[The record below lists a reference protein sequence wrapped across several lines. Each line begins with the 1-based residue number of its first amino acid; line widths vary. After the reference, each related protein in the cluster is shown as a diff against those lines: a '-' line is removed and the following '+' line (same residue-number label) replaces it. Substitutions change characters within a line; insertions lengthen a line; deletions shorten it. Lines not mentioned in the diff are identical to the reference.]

1 MQCKKCGTTFEG
13 KFCPKCGT
21 PVNETQPVCPVCGKP
36 RLAEARFCSNCGHD
50 FQKAATPAPAPS
62 SPSAPSAAVKR
73 KPKLTKKQVRAIVIV
88 VLVIAVLLA
97 VIIPVSVH
105 FSNHFRIGYVQ
116 KIEMGATREQVIE
129 LFGEPYDY
137 NENAYTFEYYDN
149 SYRKLLEENDSFDPD
164 NIQDWNDFEDAFN
177 DALKLEQKLQTQE
190 YKYIK
195 VTFDSDGLVSS
206 VFFDAA
212 RTEENKGEKKTP
224 TSGSPVKYSVYTY
237 ETEVSCAVEYSDGS
251 YYLCSVP
258 LRFDEV
264 GEFTF
269 KWNDLYGNEFENTLH
284 AAEDPNIDF
293 GTGWR
298 YNKQQRTLYILSDE
312 AFSINLTSKMTS
324 VVISDGV
331 TRIGNYA
338 FDGCEGLTSINIPDS
353 VTTIGDGAFEN
364 CSNLTS
370 ITIPNSVTSIGASAF
385 SGCSGLTG
393 IVVEAGNPVYHS
405 AGNFLIETA
414 SKTLIVGCNNS
425 VIPNDGSVTYIG
437 EYAFKGSGLT
447 SITIPD
453 NIISIGEHAFAWCN
467 NLPSVTIGNSV
478 TSIGEGAF
486 YGCKNLTSITI
497 PNSVTSIGERAFY
510 WCTSLR
516 SVTIPDSVTSIGS
529 STFSGC
535 DSLTSVYYNG
545 TEEQWDII
553 SVGLD
558 NEDLTGAK
566 ILFKGEW

>member
-105 FSNHFRIGYVQ
+105 FSNHFRIGYVK
-116 KIEMGATREQVIE
+116 KIAMGATREQVIE

-137 NENAYTFEYYDN
+137 NENSYTFEYYDN

-177 DALKLEQKLQTQE
+177 DALELEQKLQTQE
-190 YKYIK
+190 YKYVK
-195 VTFDSDGLVSS
+195 VTFDADGLVSS

-312 AFSINLTSKMTS
+312 AFSNNLPTEMTS

-338 FDGCEGLTSINIPDS
+338 FSDCEGLTSINIPDS
-353 VTTIGDGAFEN
+353 VTTIGESAFEN
-364 CSNLTS
+364 CSS
-370 ITIPNSVTSIGASAF
+370 
-385 SGCSGLTG
+385 
-393 IVVEAGNPVYHS
+393 
-405 AGNFLIETA
+405 
-414 SKTLIVGCNNS
+414 
-425 VIPNDGSVTYIG
+425 
-437 EYAFKGSGLT
+437 
-447 SITIPD
+447 
-453 NIISIGEHAFAWCN
+453 
-467 NLPSVTIGNSV
+467 
-478 TSIGEGAF
+478 
-486 YGCKNLTSITI
+486 LTSITI
-497 PNSVTSIGERAFY
+497 PNSVTSIGENAFSDCINLDNISIPDNVTFIGEY
-510 WCTSLR
+510 AFQYCDNLTNITIGNGVASIGRGTFSYCKNLTNITIGNGVTSIEENAFHSCESLANI
-516 SVTIPDSVTSIGS
+516 TIPDSVTSIGNWAFDDCVGLKS
-529 STFSGC
+529 VTIGEGVTDIGWGGFEGC
-535 DSLTSVYYNG
+535 GSLTTVYYNG
-545 TEEQWDII
+545 TREQWDII

>member
-105 FSNHFRIGYVQ
+105 FSNHFRIGYVK
-116 KIEMGATREQVIE
+116 KIAMGATREQVIE

-137 NENAYTFEYYDN
+137 NENSYTFEYYDN

-177 DALKLEQKLQTQE
+177 DALELEQKLQTQE
-190 YKYIK
+190 YKYVK
-195 VTFDSDGLVSS
+195 VTFDADGLVSS

-312 AFSINLTSKMTS
+312 AFSNNLPTEMTS

-370 ITIPNSVTSIGASAF
+370 ITIPNSVTSIGENAF
-385 SGCSGLTG
+385 SDCINLDNIS
-393 IVVEAGNPVYHS
+393 
-405 AGNFLIETA
+405 
-414 SKTLIVGCNNS
+414 
-425 VIPNDGSVTYIG
+425 IPDNVTFIG
-437 EYAFKGSGLT
+437 EYAFQYCDNLT
-447 SITIPD
+447 
-453 NIISIGEHAFAWCN
+453 NI
-467 NLPSVTIGNSV
+467 TIGNGV
-478 TSIGEGAF
+478 ASIGRGTF
-486 YGCKNLTSITI
+486 SYCKNLTNITI
-497 PNSVTSIGERAFY
+497 GNGVTSIEENAFHS
-510 WCTSLR
+510 CESLANI
-516 SVTIPDSVTSIGS
+516 TIPDSVTSIGNWAFDDCVGLKS
-529 STFSGC
+529 VTIGEGVTDIGWGGFEGC
-535 DSLTSVYYNG
+535 GSLTTVYYNG
-545 TEEQWDII
+545 TREQWDII

-558 NEDLTGAK
+558 NEELTGAK

>member
-105 FSNHFRIGYVQ
+105 FSNHFRIGYVK
-116 KIEMGATREQVIE
+116 KIAMGATREQVIE

-137 NENAYTFEYYDN
+137 NENSYTFEYYDN

-177 DALKLEQKLQTQE
+177 DALELEQKLQTQE
-190 YKYIK
+190 YKYVK
-195 VTFDSDGLVSS
+195 VTFDADGLVSS

-370 ITIPNSVTSIGASAF
+370 ITIPNSVTSIGENAF
-385 SGCSGLTG
+385 SDCINLDNIS
-393 IVVEAGNPVYHS
+393 
-405 AGNFLIETA
+405 
-414 SKTLIVGCNNS
+414 
-425 VIPNDGSVTYIG
+425 IPDNVTFIG
-437 EYAFKGSGLT
+437 EYAFQYCDNLT
-447 SITIPD
+447 
-453 NIISIGEHAFAWCN
+453 NI
-467 NLPSVTIGNSV
+467 TIGNGV
-478 TSIGEGAF
+478 ASIGRGTF
-486 YGCKNLTSITI
+486 SYCKNLTNITI
-497 PNSVTSIGERAFY
+497 GNGVTSIEENAFHS
-510 WCTSLR
+510 CESLANI
-516 SVTIPDSVTSIGS
+516 TIPDSVTSIGNWAFDDCVGLKS
-529 STFSGC
+529 VTIGEGVTDIGWGGFEGC
-535 DSLTSVYYNG
+535 GSLTTVYYNG
-545 TEEQWDII
+545 TREQWDIF

>member
-36 RLAEARFCSNCGHD
+36 RLAGARFCSNCGHD
-50 FQKAATPAPAPS
+50 FQKAAAPTPAPAPS
-62 SPSAPSAAVKR
+62 SWKTAVAVKR

-105 FSNHFRIGYVQ
+105 FSNHFRIGYVK
-116 KIEMGATREQVIE
+116 KIAMGATREQVIE

-137 NENAYTFEYYDN
+137 NENSYTFEYYDN

-177 DALKLEQKLQTQE
+177 DALELEQKLQTQE
-190 YKYIK
+190 YKYVK
-195 VTFDSDGLVSS
+195 VTFDADGLVSS

-370 ITIPNSVTSIGASAF
+370 ITIPNSVTSIGENAF
-385 SGCSGLTG
+385 SDCINLDNIS
-393 IVVEAGNPVYHS
+393 
-405 AGNFLIETA
+405 
-414 SKTLIVGCNNS
+414 
-425 VIPNDGSVTYIG
+425 IPDNVTFIG
-437 EYAFKGSGLT
+437 EYAFQYCDNLT
-447 SITIPD
+447 
-453 NIISIGEHAFAWCN
+453 NI
-467 NLPSVTIGNSV
+467 TIGNGV
-478 TSIGEGAF
+478 TSIEENAF
-486 YGCKNLTSITI
+486 HSC
-497 PNSVTSIGERAFY
+497 E
-510 WCTSLR
+510 SLANI
-516 SVTIPDSVTSIGS
+516 TIPDSVTSIGNWAFDDCVGLKS
-529 STFSGC
+529 VTIGEGVTDIGWGGFEGC
-535 DSLTSVYYNG
+535 GSLTTVYYNG
-545 TEEQWDII
+545 TREQWDII

>member
-36 RLAEARFCSNCGHD
+36 RLAEARFCSNWGHD

-105 FSNHFRIGYVQ
+105 FSNHFRIGYVK
-116 KIEMGATREQVIE
+116 KIAMGATREQVIE

-137 NENAYTFEYYDN
+137 NENSYTFEYYDN

-177 DALKLEQKLQTQE
+177 DALELEQKLQTQE
-190 YKYIK
+190 YKYVK
-195 VTFDSDGLVSS
+195 VTFDADGLVSS

-251 YYLCSVP
+251 YYLCSAP

-312 AFSINLTSKMTS
+312 AFSNNLPTEMTS

-370 ITIPNSVTSIGASAF
+370 ITIPNSVTSIGENAF
-385 SGCSGLTG
+385 SDCINLDNIS
-393 IVVEAGNPVYHS
+393 
-405 AGNFLIETA
+405 
-414 SKTLIVGCNNS
+414 
-425 VIPNDGSVTYIG
+425 IPDNVTFIG
-437 EYAFKGSGLT
+437 EYAFQYCDNLT
-447 SITIPD
+447 
-453 NIISIGEHAFAWCN
+453 NI
-467 NLPSVTIGNSV
+467 TIGNGV
-478 TSIGEGAF
+478 ASIGRGTF
-486 YGCKNLTSITI
+486 SYCKNLTNITI
-497 PNSVTSIGERAFY
+497 GNGVTSIEENAFHS
-510 WCTSLR
+510 CESLANI
-516 SVTIPDSVTSIGS
+516 TIPDSVTSIGNWAFDDCVGLKS
-529 STFSGC
+529 VTIGEGVTDIGWGGFEGC
-535 DSLTSVYYNG
+535 GSLTTVYYNG
-545 TEEQWDII
+545 TREQWDII